1 MAVQSNVLPYFPT
14 KEKAEL
20 REREEQ
26 VLAEP
31 KKLRAREVLSDDN
44 LDSLVKTCQAGGRP
58 NRIDADRVQVHGTPL
73 RSSSQPGHRG
83 QKRRTIP
90 FITDCEVLFQ
100 VFWSD
105 IRDVAHD
112 ALEVANLFEDSDM
125 LTAEMDIQLHAP
137 PRSRRNSLSVPALPN
152 FVKVSS
158 SPSTA
163 NTVISFRAPNS
174 DGCPF
179 STPRRGLK
187 H

>member
-83 QKRRTIP
+83 QKRRTR
-90 FITDCEVLFQ
+90 CV
-100 VFWSD
+100 
-105 IRDVAHD
+105 
-112 ALEVANLFEDSDM
+112 
-125 LTAEMDIQLHAP
+125 
-137 PRSRRNSLSVPALPN
+137 
-152 FVKVSS
+152 
-158 SPSTA
+158 
-163 NTVISFRAPNS
+163 
-174 DGCPF
+174 
-179 STPRRGLK
+179 
-187 H
+187 